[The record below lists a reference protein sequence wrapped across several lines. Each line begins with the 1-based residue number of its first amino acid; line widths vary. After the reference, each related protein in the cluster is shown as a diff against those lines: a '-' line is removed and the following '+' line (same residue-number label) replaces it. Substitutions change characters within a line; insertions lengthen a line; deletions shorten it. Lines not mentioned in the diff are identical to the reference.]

1 MTITVIHDISW
12 LVAFDESAGTHA
24 YVTGGD
30 LAFSGDTLIHVGDRY
45 AGPADRRIDGRGFM
59 VMPGLVNIH
68 SHPASEPMNKGWND
82 EIGSPKLY
90 NSSLYEIMPIFRPD
104 PQAVAATATVAYSE
118 LLQSGVTTLVDLS
131 VAWDGWIDLMAQ
143 SGLRGILAPMYR
155 SARWFT
161 DNGYLVKYEW
171 DEVAGERAMAAALKV
186 VDAAV
191 AHPSGRLGGMIAPS
205 QIDTCTPELI
215 RASLAAARS
224 RGLKMQIH
232 AAQSV
237 VEVHEITRR
246 HGLTPISWL
255 ESLGALSP
263 DTIIGH
269 GIFLDHHGSVH
280 WPRRDEVG
288 VLIDSGTSVAH
299 CPTVFL
305 RRGITLR
312 TFGSYLRR
320 GVSVGIGTDTF
331 PHNMVEEVRAALYA
345 SRIVAEDPFDVSTAQ
360 GFHAATIG
368 GAKAL
373 GRGDIGRLAVGA
385 KADLVMVD
393 VRHPNMRPVRDPIRS
408 LVYAAADRAVRHVF
422 VDGRQVVADG
432 RVTTLDHAA
441 ATEELEAA
449 QRRAEPKVAS
459 LDWAHRSHL
468 ELSPLTLKV
477 RGSNRA

>member
-1 MTITVIHDISW
+1 MPITAIRNISW
-12 LVAFDESAGTHA
+12 LVAFDEGAGTHT
-24 YVTGGD
+24 YVQDAD
-30 LAFSGDTLIHVGDRY
+30 LAFADADLIHVGGTY
-45 AGPADRRIDGRGFM
+45 GGAADRTIDGRGFM

-104 PQAVAATATVAYSE
+104 PEGVPAAATVAYSE

-131 VAWDGWIDLMAQ
+131 VAWDGWLELMAK

-161 DNGYLVKYEW
+161 ENGYLVRYEW
-171 DEVAGERAMAAALKV
+171 DEAAGMKAMEAALGV
-186 VDAAV
+186 VDRAV
-191 AHPSGRLGGMIAPS
+191 AHPSGRLSGMIAPS

-215 RASLAAARS
+215 KASVAAARA
-224 RGLKMQIH
+224 RRLKLQIH

-246 HGLTPISWL
+246 HGMTPITWL
-255 ESLGALSP
+255 ASLGALTP
-263 DTIIGH
+263 DTVIGH
-269 GIFLDHHGSVH
+269 GIFLDHHSSVH
-280 WPRRDEVG
+280 WPKKDEMQT
-288 VLIDSGTSVAH
+288 LIDTGTSVAH

-305 RRGITLR
+305 RRGIALQ
-312 TFGSYLRR
+312 TFGKYLRR

-331 PHNMVEEVRAALYA
+331 PHNMIEEIRAALYT
-345 SRIVAEDPFDVSTAQ
+345 SRIVAEDPFDVSTAE
-360 GFHAATIG
+360 GLHAATIG
-368 GAKAL
+368 GANAL
-373 GRGDIGRLAVGA
+373 GRTDIGRLAVGA
-385 KADLVMVD
+385 KADVVMVD
-393 VRHPNMRPVRDPIRS
+393 TRHPNMRPVRDPVRS
-408 LVYAAADRAVRHVF
+408 LIYAAADRAVRHVF
-422 VDGRQVVADG
+422 IDGREVVKDG
-432 RVTTLDHAA
+432 RVTTLDIAG
-441 ATEELEAA
+441 ATEQLEAA

-477 RGSNRA
+477 RGRNA